1 MSFHIQFWYG
11 CIFEKKEILKHLLSI
26 LSDFQPREIAI
37 AAIND
42 TTTVFVSLSKPLDL
56 RCFTQKK
63 FTYCDARPKFWKHIR
78 GSTAYDKQFK
88 PSKTEVLKWSP
99 ETDNL
104 VSLRETVN
112 TQSNQIEELE
122 KQLRHKNLELAELR
136 SFKEKVEALKII
148 KEGAKNKLIT
158 LNIMEEI
165 RRLPHHQAGK
175 QAILDISKLSSEIL
189 WKMRKL

>member
-1 MSFHIQFWYG
+1 MNI
-11 CIFEKKEILKHLLSI
+11 
-26 LSDFQPREIAI
+26 
-37 AAIND
+37 
-42 TTTVFVSLSKPLDL
+42 
-56 RCFTQKK
+56 
-63 FTYCDARPKFWKHIR
+63 
-78 GSTAYDKQFK
+78 
-88 PSKTEVLKWSP
+88 
-99 ETDNL
+99 
-104 VSLRETVN
+104 
-112 TQSNQIEELE
+112 QSNQIEELE